1 MSTMSNQELTTILLV
16 EDDPGHARLVEKNL
30 RRASIANRLVT
41 LSDGQAVIDFL
52 SDSECSAE
60 TTHMMVLLD
69 LNMPILDGFQV
80 LQWLRANEHTQKIP
94 VVVLTT
100 TDDSREKARCFELGC
115 DMYLTKPLDYEQF
128 NSVVQA
134 IEIFLAVNSTAK
146 GESA

>member
-30 RRASIANRLVT
+30 RRASISNRLITVSNGQAAIDY
-41 LSDGQAVIDFL
+41 LSDI
-52 SDSECSAE
+52 ECIRDDE
-60 TTHMMVLLD
+60 RMMVLLD
-69 LNMPILDGFQV
+69 LNMPVLDGFQV
-80 LQWLRANEHTQKIP
+80 LQWIKANAQTHQIP

-128 NSVVQA
+128 GSLVQA
-134 IEIFLAVNSTAK
+134 LEIFLAVNSTAR
-146 GESA
+146 GESS